1 MSRKWGG
8 VGDGGHGAARESEG
22 AVDGGEA
29 FARPKRSLGQN
40 FLQDPN
46 TAARIVANLGITP
59 TDTVIEIGPGR
70 GALSGHILAAGPR
83 AYLVV
88 EKDRDL
94 AARLAASHAGAH
106 VALADALRLDWSR
119 VDRIAGVK
127 LIGNLPYNIA
137 SPLLWDIGAD
147 ARLFRRGV
155 FMVQHEVALRLAASP
170 GNREYGALTAWVAGF
185 CRVEYCFK
193 VPPTVFR
200 PRPKVDSAVVALTPL
215 PAGER
220 PADPKALSKL
230 LKLLFSLRR
239 KQLGH
244 ILKRVWDDDVA
255 AYFAEQGLDSRDRP
269 ENLSPKQLSGLA
281 TLLKTRLAS

>member
-8 VGDGGHGAARESEG
+8 VADGGHGAARETGG
-22 AVDGGEA
+22 AVDDGEA

-59 TDTVIEIGPGR
+59 ADTVIEIGPGR
-70 GALSGHILAAGPR
+70 GALSGPILAAGPR

-94 AARLAASHAGAH
+94 AARLAENHPGAH

-119 VDRIAGVK
+119 IDRLADVK

-137 SPLLWDIGAD
+137 SPLLWDISAQV
-147 ARLFRRGV
+147 RLFRRGV

-170 GNREYGALTAWVAGF
+170 GGREYGALTAWVAGF
-185 CRVEYCFK
+185 SRVEYCFK

-220 PADPKALSKL
+220 PADPKALSTL

-255 AYFAEQGLDSRDRP
+255 AYFAGQGLDGRDRP